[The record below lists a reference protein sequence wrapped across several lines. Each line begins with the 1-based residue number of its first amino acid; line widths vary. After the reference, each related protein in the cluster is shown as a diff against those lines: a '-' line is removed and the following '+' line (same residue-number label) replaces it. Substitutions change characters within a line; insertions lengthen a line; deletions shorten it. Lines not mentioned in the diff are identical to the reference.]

1 MIEIYHASVNYGKEV
16 KALQDINVIIDRGE
30 FVFVVGS
37 SGAGKSTLLK
47 LINREV
53 VPSKGTVKVFGR
65 DLTLMKRRHVPFLRR
80 NIGMVFQD
88 FRLLKDRNVFDNVA
102 FALLV
107 IGASRREINRRVPAT
122 LELVNLQDK
131 AKKFP
136 DQLSGG
142 EQQRVALARAI
153 VNRPA
158 LILADEPTGNLDPE
172 TSNEIVK
179 LLIKINLRGTT
190 VVMAT
195 HAKEIVDSFKRRV
208 IYLEQ
213 GCLIGDQQEGAYNPC

>member
-158 LILADEPTGNLDPE
+158 LILADEPTGNLDRSSLKYESTPVIFYIFAQQFPHYKYE
-172 TSNEIVK
+172 KFCFYHLPFEVLFLFHC
-179 LLIKINLRGTT
+179 LLIIQPLLTT
-190 VVMAT
+190 
-195 HAKEIVDSFKRRV
+195 
-208 IYLEQ
+208 
-213 GCLIGDQQEGAYNPC
+213 